1 LFQIFVQVFI
11 QGFIQSHGAAKSA
24 GLVEQSIDS
33 GAMREIENIYGRYK
47 PLFLQM
53 GKRAGGWCSFS
64 HLPGHIFQS
73 DSEGKLVE

>member
-53 GKRAGGWCSFS
+53 GKRAGGGVSLVTCQNISFKV
-64 HLPGHIFQS
+64 IQ
-73 DSEGKLVE
+73 KVN

>member
-1 LFQIFVQVFI
+1 
-11 QGFIQSHGAAKSA
+11 
-24 GLVEQSIDS
+24 VEQSIDS

>member
-11 QGFIQSHGAAKSA
+11 QGFIQSHGAAKI
-24 GLVEQSIDS
+24 GRLVEQSIDS